1 MQRNPMTPEGYKKLS
16 EELTHLK
23 TVVRGQIVKDI
34 EEARAHGDLSENS
47 EYDDAK
53 ERQSL
58 CEGRINEL
66 ENRIAT
72 AEIIDVLKLPV
83 TDRVVFGTTVL
94 VEDSNSGTESTWRIV
109 GEIEA
114 DVSAG
119 TVSYSSP
126 LGKALIGRNEGEE
139 VKVPAPGGLRTLEII
154 EVKYV

>member
-1 MQRNPMTPEGYKKLS
+1 M
-16 EELTHLK
+16 
-23 TVVRGQIVKDI
+23 VRGQIVKDI

-72 AEIIDVLKLPV
+72 AEIIDVAKLPV
-83 TDRVVFGTTVL
+83 TDRVVFGTTVM
-94 VEDSNSGTESTWRIV
+94 VEDANSGVESTWRIV

-114 DVSAG
+114 DVASG

-126 LGKALIGRNEGEE
+126 LGKALIGRSEGDE
-139 VKVPAPGGLRTLEII
+139 VQVPAPGGLRTLEII